1 MRWAQGL
8 LSAAA
13 GSAAILFV
21 TLAGAASAAT
31 QPPAS
36 LADLAAKV
44 APAVVSI
51 TSLQRG
57 ASASVDKALD
67 HNSNMQKRKDTK
79 YSVLLGSGF
88 IIDPTG
94 YIVTNSHVIGNAGEI
109 RVTLNGG
116 RDFSA
121 ELIGGDKNT
130 DLALLKIEAS
140 SPLPYVSF
148 GNSDATRV
156 GDSVLAVGNP
166 FGLGGTV
173 TTGIVSAVGRDLHS
187 GPFDDFIQIDASIN
201 PGSSGGPTFN
211 LMGEVVGIN
220 AAIASPNGGSVGIGF
235 AIPANMAKPI
245 IQELRLH
252 GQVVRGWIGVAAQEV
267 TPEIAESLDLGEPS
281 GALVVS
287 VRPGSPAAA
296 ASLQQGDVILSF
308 DETRVSDAR
317 ELPRIVAGEPA
328 GKRVNIV
335 VWRNDSRKTVS
346 VTIGSVKDNP
356 QIAFGEDRASPINDN
371 PEHLLR
377 GVQLT
382 SITDGLRRK
391 LAIPED
397 TNGVVVLELAEGS
410 LAAREGLKRGDIIEQ
425 VERNYVST
433 PAEVDRLIR
442 LAAMKGR
449 SAVLILVNRGGDE
462 FYLPINA
469 AKAEYPGDPLL
480 QRPAARCA

>member
-13 GSAAILFV
+13 GSAAMVLV
-21 TLAGAASAAT
+21 TVTGVASAAT
-31 QPPAS
+31 PVS
-36 LADLAAKV
+36 LADLVAKV
-44 APAVVSI
+44 APGVVSI
-51 TSLQRG
+51 TSLYRG
-57 ASASVDKALD
+57 VPTFVDKALD
-67 HNSNMQKRKDTK
+67 HSSSMQSRKDTK

-88 IIDPTG
+88 IIDPKG

-109 RVTLNGG
+109 RVTLDGG

-121 ELIGGDKNT
+121 ELIGADKST
-130 DLALLKIEAS
+130 DLALLKIDSS

-156 GDSVLAVGNP
+156 GDTVLAVGNP

-173 TTGIVSAVGRDLHS
+173 TTGIVSALGRDLQS
-187 GPFDDFIQIDASIN
+187 GPFDDFLQIDASMN
-201 PGSSGGPTFN
+201 PGNSGGPTFN
-211 LMGEVVGIN
+211 LMGDVVGIN
-220 AAIASPNGGSVGIGF
+220 TAIASPNGGSVGIGF

-252 GQVVRGWIGVAAQEV
+252 GQVVRGWVGVAAQQV
-267 TPEIAESLDLGEPS
+267 TPEIAESLDLSEPG
-281 GALVVS
+281 GALIVS
-287 VRPGSPAAA
+287 IRPGSPAAA
-296 ASLQQGDVILSF
+296 ASLRQGDVILSF
-308 DETRVSDAR
+308 DENRVTDAR
-317 ELPRIVAGEPA
+317 QLPRIVAGEPA

-346 VTIGSVKDNP
+346 VTIGSAKDNS
-356 QIAFGEDRASPINDN
+356 QIALGEDRPSPINDN

-391 LAIPED
+391 LAIPD
-397 TNGVVVLELAEGS
+397 DANGVVVLELAEGS

-425 VERNYVST
+425 VERNYVSS
-433 PAEVDRLIR
+433 PAEVDRLVR
-442 LAAMKGR
+442 LAAAKGR
-449 SAVLILVNRGGDE
+449 SAVLILVNRGGNE
-462 FYLPINA
+462 FYLPIKA
-469 AKAEYPGDPLL
+469 ARGDYPGDPLL
-480 QRPAARCA
+480 HPPAARCA